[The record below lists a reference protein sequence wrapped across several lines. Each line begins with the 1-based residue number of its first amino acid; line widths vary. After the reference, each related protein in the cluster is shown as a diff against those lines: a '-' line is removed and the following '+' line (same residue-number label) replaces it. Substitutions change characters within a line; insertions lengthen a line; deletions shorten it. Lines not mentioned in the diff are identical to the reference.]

1 MMDSNMMT
9 NMIQLKIFS
18 MMNDN
23 IDFSRMFIVGFCY
36 FAYKLFKDYQ
46 NEILNYFSLTKKKY
60 VYHLKLIYVLPSSY
74 IPGKIEKN
82 IINEAIFFDLE
93 QNKTKYDV
101 PQYNILS
108 SDFREEMY
116 VYVPDHGRFETISFT
131 FDKSMIYLKNVTS
144 NENDESTSDKKTK
157 ERVTFKFE
165 LYSYDSM
172 DHLDKYIEVCQEN
185 YKAHKISE
193 ENKETQIYRHVKE
206 NGNDDSEA
214 NYSGSLFST
223 NKSFKNLIL
232 DEKPK
237 NKIMNGLENYFT
249 KPEMYEKYGTPH
261 KLGILLYGPPG
272 TGKTSVIKAAIQHA
286 RSFNEICHVFD
297 IDLSKLSSKEE
308 ANSIFLSNTMRGNI
322 IVLEEFDQANCVKKR
337 KDKVEVK
344 RTTPNKQFDM
354 TKISK
359 MEKDDIIENFK
370 MFQEMGHM
378 GPNNKND
385 SKLSV
390 EDFLKIF
397 DGIHELT
404 DVIFFATTNHIEDID
419 PAVLRRFDIKVEL
432 QYHSSSLIKQ
442 QLELYYDKTVA
453 PVIILPN
460 NIMTGCQIEQIC
472 KSCSNLEDAVKDIQ
486 KFCLDNS

>member
-1 MMDSNMMT
+1 MMT

-18 MMNDN
+18 IMNDKT
-23 IDFSRMFIVGFCY
+23 DFSSIILIGLIYVS
-36 FAYKLFKDYQ
+36 YKLIKDYQ
-46 NEILNYFSLTKKKY
+46 QELLNYFSLTKKKY

-93 QNKTKYDV
+93 QNKTKYDI

-108 SDFREEMY
+108 SDYREEMY
-116 VYVPDHGRFETISFT
+116 VYVPDHGRFETISFV
-131 FDKSMIYLKNVTS
+131 FNKSMIYLKNVS
-144 NENDESTSDKKTK
+144 SDENDENSLKDKKSK
-157 ERVTFKFE
+157 ERVSFKFE

-172 DHLDKYIEVCQEN
+172 DHLDKYIDVCQDN
-185 YKAHKISE
+185 YKAHKIAE
-193 ENKETQIYRHVKE
+193 ENKETQIYRHVKD
-206 NGNDDSEA
+206 NDDCEA

-286 RSFNEICHVFD
+286 RSFNEICHVYD
-297 IDLSKLSSKEE
+297 IDLSQLSSKEE

-337 KDKVEVK
+337 KEKVDTK
-344 RTTPNKQFDM
+344 TNHSHKQFDM
-354 TKISK
+354 KKMAK
-359 MEKDDIIENFK
+359 MEKDELFENMK
-370 MFQEMGHM
+370 LLHEMTQI
-378 GPNNKND
+378 GPKNNND

-453 PVIILPN
+453 PVIVLPN
-460 NIMTGCQIEQIC
+460 NIMTGCQVEQIC
-472 KSCSNLEDAVKDIQ
+472 KSCSNLEDAVADIQ

>member
-1 MMDSNMMT
+1 MMDGNMVT
-9 NMIQLKIFS
+9 NMIQLKMFA
-18 MMNDN
+18 MLNDN
-23 IDFSRMFIVGFCY
+23 IDFSKMFILGFCY

-93 QNKTKYDV
+93 QNKTKYDI

-108 SDFREEMY
+108 SDYREEMY
-116 VYVPDHGRFETISFT
+116 VYVPDHGRFETISFA
-131 FDKSMIYLKNVTS
+131 FDKSMIYLRNVS
-144 NENDESTSDKKTK
+144 SDENDETSQKDKKSK
-157 ERVTFKFE
+157 ERVSFKFE

-172 DHLDKYIEVCQEN
+172 DYLDKYIEVCQEN
-185 YKAHKISE
+185 YKAYKISE
-193 ENKETQIYRHVKE
+193 ENKETQIYRHVKDS
-206 NGNDDSEA
+206 DDCEA

-237 NKIMNGLENYFT
+237 NKIMNGLKNYFT

-286 RSFNEICHVFD
+286 RSFNEICHVYD
-297 IDLSKLSSKEE
+297 IDLSQLSSKEE

-337 KDKVEVK
+337 KENIDTK
-344 RTTPNKQFDM
+344 TNHSHKQFDM
-354 TKISK
+354 KKMAK
-359 MEKDDIIENFK
+359 MEKDELFENMK
-370 MFQEMGHM
+370 LLHEMGQM

-453 PVIILPN
+453 PVIVLPN

-472 KSCSNLEDAVKDIQ
+472 KSCSTLEDAVTDIQ